1 MDKKLRVAILDDHP
15 AVIDGYTF
23 RLETDPG
30 IQVVG
35 WSGLGDDLEPML
47 LKSTPD
53 VLILD
58 VKVPISHEN
67 VNPYP
72 ILIVIPMLIDR
83 YPGINI
89 LVISMLSQRSL
100 IKAILDAGASG
111 YILKDDWVAMRDLA
125 SIVRMVA
132 SGSIY
137 LAQTLY
143 HELLKRP
150 TGQLLGQKLAPRQLE
165 VLSLCSAYPDSST
178 YELAVKM
185 GVAHSTVRNLLS
197 GAYLKLDVRNRTAAV
212 VKARQMGL
220 ITPEDERFVF

>member
-35 WSGLGDDLEPML
+35 WAGLGDDLEPML

-132 SGSIY
+132 GGSIY

>member
-1 MDKKLRVAILDDHP
+1 MEKKLRVAILDDHP

-23 RLETDPG
+23 RLESDPG
-30 IQVVG
+30 IVVVG
-35 WSGLGDDLEPML
+35 SAGLGDDLEPML
-47 LKSTPD
+47 IKTTPD

-58 VKVPISHEN
+58 VKVPISREN
-67 VNPYP
+67 INPYP
-72 ILIVIPMLIDR
+72 ILNVIPMLIDR

-89 LVISMLSQRSL
+89 LVISMHSQRSL

-137 LAQTLY
+137 LAQSLY

-150 TGQLLGQKLAPRQLE
+150 TGSLLGQKLAPRQLE
-165 VLSLCSAYPDSST
+165 VLSLCSSYPDAST
-178 YELAVKM
+178 YELALKM

>member
-35 WSGLGDDLEPML
+35 WAGLGDDLEPML

>member
-1 MDKKLRVAILDDHP
+1 MDKNLRVAILDDHP

-35 WSGLGDDLEPML
+35 WAGLGDDLEPML

-72 ILIVIPMLIDR
+72 ILNVIPMLIDR

-132 SGSIY
+132 GGSIY

>member
-35 WSGLGDDLEPML
+35 WAGLGDDLEPML

-72 ILIVIPMLIDR
+72 ILNVIPMLIDR

-132 SGSIY
+132 GGSIY

>member
-1 MDKKLRVAILDDHP
+1 M
-15 AVIDGYTF
+15 
-23 RLETDPG
+23 
-30 IQVVG
+30 
-35 WSGLGDDLEPML
+35 
-47 LKSTPD
+47 
-53 VLILD
+53 
-58 VKVPISHEN
+58 
-67 VNPYP
+67 
-72 ILIVIPMLIDR
+72 
-83 YPGINI
+83 
-89 LVISMLSQRSL
+89 
-100 IKAILDAGASG
+100 
-111 YILKDDWVAMRDLA
+111 
-125 SIVRMVA
+125 
-132 SGSIY
+132 
-137 LAQTLY
+137 AQTLY